1 MNYNNLNFNLLT
13 QNSKIKKTS
22 KYFNTKLFN
31 FSIIAYKSKE
41 GEITCPFADTCIK
54 FCYAQKGF
62 YKMSEKFAEAKYQVS
77 KLDIFESEIIK
88 EIKQKKSEYIR
99 VHDSGDYY
107 SKKYLHK
114 WLNIAN
120 ELKDIKFYSY
130 TNNVKQIKRY
140 YDKNLI
146 PNNFDFIFSDQGKQR
161 HLIDKKHDR
170 HTKIFQSQKEL
181 DNSKYIDSS
190 NYDLFA
196 TKWFNKSNKVGLLIH

>member
-1 MNYNNLNFNLLT
+1 MKYNNLNFNLLT

-31 FSIIAYKSKE
+31 FSIIAYKSKK
-41 GEITCPFADTCIK
+41 GEITCPFADTCIEL
-54 FCYAQKGF
+54 CYAQKGF
-62 YKMSEKFAEAKYQVS
+62 YKMSEKFSEAKYQVS

-120 ELKDIKFYSY
+120 
-130 TNNVKQIKRY
+130 Q
-140 YDKNLI
+140 
-146 PNNFDFIFSDQGKQR
+146 
-161 HLIDKKHDR
+161 
-170 HTKIFQSQKEL
+170 
-181 DNSKYIDSS
+181 
-190 NYDLFA
+190 
-196 TKWFNKSNKVGLLIH
+196 